1 MYEITFGSELK
12 IKILRILSK
21 KGKVRFSEIKNSLK
35 SGAGSTKAS
44 LDSLI
49 KNNVVTAI
57 EEGPRKKY
65 FIISDYYKNILKE
78 LFDFEEKI
86 ENQKLKKD
94 MLKNF
99 FNIEE

>member
-1 MYEITFGSELK
+1 MYEFIFGSELK
-12 IKILRILSK
+12 IKILRLLSQ
-21 KGKVRFSEIKNSLK
+21 KGKVRFSEIKTTLK

-49 KNNVVTAI
+49 KNNIIILI

-86 ENQKLKKD
+86 ENQNLKKD